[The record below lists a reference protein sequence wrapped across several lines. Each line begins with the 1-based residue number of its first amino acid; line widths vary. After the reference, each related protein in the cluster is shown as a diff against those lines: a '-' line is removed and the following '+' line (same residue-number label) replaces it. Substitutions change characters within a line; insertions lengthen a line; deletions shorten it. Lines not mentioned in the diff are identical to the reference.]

1 MRFLVFLILCTITF
15 SAENSKKIEKVN
27 LEGLISDHEI
37 IYHINLL
44 KNNSKENIDKIDK
57 ATIQAYVDLSGKG
70 VGVHELDISIVG
82 DDPKLSYV
90 SKIKKIKVN
99 IYKKDS

>member
-44 KNNSKENIDKIDK
+44 KNNSKENIDKK
-57 ATIQAYVDLSGKG
+57 NF
-70 VGVHELDISIVG
+70 ELENESE
-82 DDPKLSYV
+82 
-90 SKIKKIKVN
+90 
-99 IYKKDS
+99 